1 MKRLWAAAGTESSG
15 IALPPQLP
23 LDIKL
28 MQGAASALLLG
39 VAALL
44 LWTACLWVLRH
55 PAFAL
60 RSISVQGDVTHNN
73 AVTLRANVAPRLAGN
88 FFTLDLA
95 QARSAFEAVP
105 WVRKAMVRREFPN
118 RLRVTLQEHQAEA
131 LWGTAGEPRLINTLG
146 EVFEANIGELDRE
159 DLPRLSGPDGQASLV
174 LAMYRELQ
182 PVFEPL
188 ALALDELDLSGRG
201 SWRAVLDN
209 GASIEI
215 GRGDPQEV
223 LARSQRFAA
232 TLTQVASR
240 YGRRAEALEFADLR
254 HGDGGYALRLTGVT
268 TLVGPAPVLAT
279 PLKPNAKP
287 GITPKPAARRN

>member
-1 MKRLWAAAGTESSG
+1 MKRLWAAASADSTG
-15 IALPPQLP
+15 IALPSQLP

-44 LWTACLWVLRH
+44 LWSACLWVLRH

-105 WVRKAMVRREFPN
+105 WIRRAMVRREFPG

-131 LWGTAGEPRLINTLG
+131 LWGTAGEPRLVNNLG
-146 EVFEANIGELDRE
+146 EIFDANVGELDRE
-159 DLPRLSGPDGQASLV
+159 DLPRLSGPDGQATLV

-188 ALALDELDLSGRG
+188 ALALDELHLSGRG

-209 GASIEI
+209 GASVEL
-215 GRGDPQEV
+215 GRGHPQEV

-232 TLTQVASR
+232 SLTQVASR

-254 HGDGGYALRLTGVT
+254 HGDGGYALRLAGVT
-268 TLVGPAPVLAT
+268 TLSSSQPVSEL
-279 PLKPNAKP
+279 LRKPIAKP